1 MTQPVSMIVGTGSYA
16 PDKVVSNFD
25 MEKIVD
31 TTDQWIRERTG
42 IERRHFLEEGKTN
55 SDQAAI
61 AAQRALDDAGMK
73 AKDIDCILLATI
85 TPDSFFPST
94 ATQVQAKIG
103 AKNAAAM
110 DLSAA
115 CSGFL
120 YAMDLADALIRS
132 GQYKH
137 ILIIGS
143 EVLSRF
149 INFKDRAT
157 CVLFGDAAGAAVM
170 APSDGKKGVL
180 ASFMKSDG
188 RLGNLLYLPGGGA
201 SNPTTHETVDQNL
214 HYVHMAGREVFKHAV
229 RTMVDAAIHGLEKAE
244 VKAEEIDLLIA
255 HQANVRI
262 IDAVKQRLKLP
273 DEKVFINLQ
282 EYGNTSAATIP
293 LALDEAIKTG
303 RLKEGH
309 KLLLVAFGGGFT
321 WSSCVL
327 QM

>member
-1 MTQPVSMIVGTGSYA
+1 MTQPVSMIAGVGSFA
-16 PDKVVSNFD
+16 PEKVVTNFD

-31 TTDQWIRERTG
+31 TSDEWIRERTG

-55 SDQAAI
+55 SDQAA
-61 AAQRALDDAGMK
+61 AAAEAALKDAGMT
-73 AKDIDCILLATI
+73 AEEIDCILLATI

-120 YAMDLADALIRS
+120 YGLDLGDALIRS
-132 GQYKH
+132 GQYKN
-137 ILIIGS
+137 ILVIGS

-149 INFKDRAT
+149 INYKDRTT
-157 CVLFGDAAGAAVM
+157 CVLFGDGAGAAVM
-170 APSDGKKGVL
+170 VPSDGKKGVI

-188 RLGNLLYLPGGGA
+188 RLGNLLYIPGGG
-201 SNPTTHETVDQNL
+201 STNPATHETVDQDL

-244 VKAEEIDLLIA
+244 VTADEIDLLIA

-293 LALDEAIKTG
+293 LAWDEALREG
-303 RLKEGH
+303 RLKEGN

-321 WSSCVL
+321 WSSCVVQL
-327 QM
+327 